1 MKRVTLEA
9 VTREPD
15 GKGAARKLRRAGQ
28 VPAVLYGNELEGA
41 ISISIDDF
49 VLKHVVKPHEAHNF
63 IIDLKIGEET
73 YPTIIKMID
82 QDPIS
87 ENALHLDFYR
97 ISMDKPIQTDI
108 PIVII
113 GSAPGIKEGGMV
125 EHHLRELEISCLPL
139 DLPDQITV
147 DISWMELDDV
157 FHVNRLEL
165 DEKITI
171 LTEDNETIV
180 HVRLPKIYVEET
192 DEDEEGLEEGEE
204 GEEGEDSEESEE

>member
-9 VTREPD
+9 VKRQPD
-15 GKGAARKLRRAGQ
+15 GKGAARQLRRAGQ
-28 VPAVLYGNELEGA
+28 IPAVLYGNELDGA
-41 ISISIDDF
+41 IPITIDDF
-49 VLKHVVKPHEAHNF
+49 VLKHVVKPSEAHNF
-63 IIDLKIGEET
+63 IIDLKIGEES
-73 YPTIIKMID
+73 YPSIIKMID
-82 QDPIS
+82 QDPIT

-97 ISMDKPIQTDI
+97 ISMDKALETRI
-108 PIVII
+108 PIVIV
-113 GSAPGIKEGGMV
+113 GSAPGLKEGGMV
-125 EHHLRELEISCLPL
+125 EHHLRDLEISCLPL

-157 FHVNRLEL
+157 FHVDRLEL

-171 LTEDNETIV
+171 LSDDRETIV

>member
-171 LTEDNETIV
+171 LTEDSETIV

-192 DEDEEGLEEGEE
+192 DEDEEELEEGEE